1 VYLVE
6 VNCHK
11 NSGLASPQCQQKV
24 VQVKSGLAPTGVF
37 RQSWYY
43 TAVPVAN
50 IRRVV
55 VKNKSAKGKIQAFAG
70 ILSDQ
75 SVVTIRV

>member
-1 VYLVE
+1 MYVVE

-11 NSGLASPQCQQKV
+11 NSGLARPQSLQKA

-50 IRRVV
+50 IRWLKA
-55 VKNKSAKGKIQAFAG
+55 KNKSTNARHNSHLARISLTNQ
-70 ILSDQ
+70 
-75 SVVTIRV
+75 T

>member
-1 VYLVE
+1 
-6 VNCHK
+6 
-11 NSGLASPQCQQKV
+11 

-70 ILSDQ
+70 ILGDQ
-75 SVVTIRV
+75 SVVTIGV

>member
-1 VYLVE
+1 
-6 VNCHK
+6 
-11 NSGLASPQCQQKV
+11 

-50 IRRVV
+50 IRRSVA
-55 VKNKSAKGKIQAFAG
+55 KNKSTNWKIYAPTG
-70 ILSDQ
+70 ILEIKNLEINLS
-75 SVVTIRV
+75 